1 MIHIASEQG
10 QARKCRRVAVTFVPP
25 QEVPGCGIPIFP
37 AYDHGEGFAE
47 FAAGLFL
54 QQAAGPKWQMDY
66 IDFWER
72 QRVRILEKNNFGVSP
87 NDAGPLWLGLRLIAP
102 RSLQAYQGVTYSKGA
117 YVLLMQRSPLYDDRP
132 TGDKHEQAFIDM
144 MHDFMESYCD
154 TPASTETFK
163 AIVEKHMTKQM
174 DIQQNGRLD
183 WFFDQWVYGTQVP
196 RYKFTYEG
204 KRGEGGKIKIHAE
217 VTQSEV
223 DEHFVMFV
231 PVFADFGN
239 GMVRLAAGNCR
250 KFHAD
255 GGFYSGPPA
264 EEGGAECLQAY
275 SGTLKSLAPSCENS
289 RKRHF

>member
-1 MIHIASEQG
+1 MVRARGGVGWAAYHDQWLSEG
-10 QARKCRRVAVTFVPP
+10 L
-25 QEVPGCGIPIFP
+25 
-37 AYDHGEGFAE
+37 AE

-54 QQAAGPKWQMDY
+54 QQAAGPKWQKDY

-87 NDAGPLWLGLRLIAP
+87 NAAGPLWLGLRLIAP

-117 YVLLMQRSPLYDDRP
+117 YVLLMLRSLLYDEHP

-144 MHDFMESYCD
+144 MHDFMESYRD

-183 WFFDQWVYGTQVP
+183 WFFDQWVYGRQVP
-196 RYKFTYEG
+196 RYKFTYEM
-204 KRGEGGKIKIHAE
+204 KRGEGGKIKI
-217 VTQSEV
+217 
-223 DEHFVMFV
+223 
-231 PVFADFGN
+231 
-239 GMVRLAAGNCR
+239 
-250 KFHAD
+250 HAD

-264 EEGGAECLQAY
+264 EEGGAECLQGY
-275 SGTLKSLAPSCENS
+275 SGTLKSFAPSCENS
-289 RKRHF
+289 RKRHS